1 MHDLAREAAS
11 GELMSITQPGRSTT
25 LRIREV
31 VMSSTLKRIS
41 AALEGLHKLYPRW
54 RFGQLVA
61 NVATWAKGPDA
72 QAVWDV
78 EDESF
83 LRAAEEHLQSNS
95 RGAGTSDKVK
105 KAG

>member
-1 MHDLAREAAS
+1 
-11 GELMSITQPGRSTT
+11 
-25 LRIREV
+25 
-31 VMSSTLKRIS
+31 MSSTQKRIS
-41 AALEGLHKLYPRW
+41 AALDALRKLYPDW

-61 NVATWAKGPDA
+61 NVATWTKGPDA

-78 EDESF
+78 DDESF
-83 LRAAEEHLQSNS
+83 LKAAEEHLRSSS